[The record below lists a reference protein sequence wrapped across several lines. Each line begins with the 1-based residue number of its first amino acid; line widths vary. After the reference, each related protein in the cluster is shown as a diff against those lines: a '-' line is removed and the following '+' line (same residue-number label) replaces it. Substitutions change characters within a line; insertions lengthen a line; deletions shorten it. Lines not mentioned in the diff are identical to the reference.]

1 MTVPHYNL
9 YVRIHE
15 VKPTTASQDGE
26 GEGYVTPVKLEVKT
40 IKEGRIREKVLVQSN
55 TDETKS
61 MEVCHIM
68 KHLHYG
74 WLAMQIQN
82 KTNNLHTRI
91 IIIMLVNM
99 IHKHLCGHTRPY
111 ALGPCSHSLNVHK
124 PFSLSLSY

>member
-26 GEGYVTPVKLEVKT
+26 GEGYITPVKLEVKT

-68 KHLHYG
+68 KHFLHYG
-74 WLAMQIQN
+74 RLVMQIQ
-82 KTNNLHTRI
+82 KLI
-91 IIIMLVNM
+91 
-99 IHKHLCGHTRPY
+99 
-111 ALGPCSHSLNVHK
+111 
-124 PFSLSLSY
+124 

>member
-68 KHLHYG
+68 KHFLHYG
-74 WLAMQIQN
+74 RLAMQIQN
-82 KTNNLHTRI
+82 KTNNLHTS
-91 IIIMLVNM
+91 IIMVVNM
-99 IHKHLCGHTRPY
+99 IHKHLCGHTRPC

-124 PFSLSLSY
+124 SSLSLSS